1 MPNKRQSIITTRGQK
16 KRRSEAKINDEEIVS
31 QRSSNA
37 RPDKLT
43 ALEDRVDVLM
53 EQQQK
58 ILGLIEG
65 NLGVRAE
72 TTPQI
77 GSPPLSIGMTRQS
90 LKETSQVPGQQTAAE
105 TATLANPVHP
115 ARQGFPPPIQIGM
128 PGSNPVNEAAS
139 AIVGAGTPFLYH
151 VDLSDEPEPI
161 PTHLYY
167 KSSKPIAARVPQK
180 IKDTICADQFVDLAS
195 LTDANMGG
203 ETTVSGYVPVGGGF
217 YKPISKRKASQITN
231 IASLPVTGRCPWEK
245 MDQELYTRSMLRIG
259 TMPRGI
265 GLARAEEVSW
275 NVCLLVAGWVVGYV
289 IWLKARRVGPFK
301 GKVLAG
307 TGQAKKENRGSQT
320 KLMGVGG
327 LKMTMPGGIRGI
339 AEFPANTLQS
349 STTQYL

>member
-43 ALEDRVDVLM
+43 ALEDRVDALM

-65 NLGVRAE
+65 NLGVPAE

-77 GSPPLSIGMTRQS
+77 GSPPLSIGMTRQGQ
-90 LKETSQVPGQQTAAE
+90 KETSQVPGQQTAAE

-115 ARQGFPPPIQIGM
+115 ARQGFPPPIQIVM

-180 IKDTICADQFVDLAS
+180 IKDRICADQFVDLAS
-195 LTDANMGG
+195 LTDANIGG

-231 IASLPVTGRCPWEK
+231 IAQCTGKSLPHFH
-245 MDQELYTRSMLRIG
+245 SNI
-259 TMPRGI
+259 
-265 GLARAEEVSW
+265 
-275 NVCLLVAGWVVGYV
+275 
-289 IWLKARRVGPFK
+289 F
-301 GKVLAG
+301 
-307 TGQAKKENRGSQT
+307 
-320 KLMGVGG
+320 
-327 LKMTMPGGIRGI
+327 
-339 AEFPANTLQS
+339 
-349 STTQYL
+349 